1 MIEELTCSRTNPVAN
16 KARQLPRTF
25 LVVSS
30 GRVKMDSPMAGTR
43 EASTEAVEEGVGGR
57 RDGEEAILT
66 RLFDEV

>member
-1 MIEELTCSRTNPVAN
+1 
-16 KARQLPRTF
+16 
-25 LVVSS
+25 
-30 GRVKMDSPMAGTR
+30 MAGTR